1 MRKCVIQ
8 MHAMIYSVVTPER
21 VSYSDNSAIS
31 EGVALTNVSQLGP
44 PVDVSFLIRNSGPS
58 RIANIQLDISWPLN
72 SSMIGESYY
81 LYVTSIQVRYHY
93 YGYSIVVIF

>member
-1 MRKCVIQ
+1 MKSLAQITIFVNISLFL
-8 MHAMIYSVVTPER
+8 HSVVIPER

-58 RIANIQLDISWPLN
+58 RISNIRLDISWPLN
-72 SSMIGESYY
+72 SSMIGENYY
-81 LYVTSIQVRYHY
+81 LYITSIQV
-93 YGYSIVVIF
+93 